1 MMQKLLDFKNIVT
14 FLTVVVVF
22 MYVYKNCSIPMPE
35 QKSLPLPKSVE
46 FADEDTMVPDEQ
58 SSKEQEEEVSEPSE
72 IQGIDSM
79 NNMSSPLDLSNY
91 EQAAINTDTGCGKN
105 VPFLSSQLLPKQD
118 EQMEENFAE
127 FAPSNDDIQS
137 MNWLQSDR
145 TTASSQS
152 TRNANLQ
159 LRSEPPNPKNVVCPW
174 MQSTI
179 ETDDTRRP
187 LEIGN

>member
-22 MYVYKNCSIPMPE
+22 MYLYNNCSMPTIPT

-46 FADEDTMVPDEQ
+46 FADEDTMVPDNNE
-58 SSKEQEEEVSEPSE
+58 KEEEEKEIATPE

-79 NNMSSPLDLSNY
+79 SNMSAPLDLSNY
-91 EQAAINTDTGCGKN
+91 DQASINTDTGCGKN

-118 EQMEENFAE
+118 EQLEENFSE
-127 FAPSNDDIQS
+127 FAPSNDYIQS

-179 ETDDTRRP
+179 ESDDTRRP